1 MGRFAL
7 ALVFVFALACGN
19 QGEDGHQH
27 GHGGGHG
34 DVAAHGVVESVAGDR
49 SSITIRHD
57 DIPDVMPA
65 MTMPF
70 VVEDPRLVE
79 DVEAGAE
86 IDFTIQ
92 VTDDGRY
99 VFTGV
104 R

>member
-7 ALVFVFALACGN
+7 AFAFGFALACGG
-19 QGEDGHQH
+19 QEAQQH
-27 GHGGGHG
+27 GQGGHS
-34 DVAAHGVVESVAGDR
+34 DVEAHGVVESVAGDR
-49 SSITIRHD
+49 SSITIAHE

-104 R
+104 AAAH